1 MAIFTLDQYLKGVI
15 KNTKQNTND
24 LKLDSKNKDQKD
36 FAIYVEN
43 HNGGI
48 HRYHSQEEW
57 LFVENGTC
65 SIKFHNQILDLTAGN
80 LVLIKAGQAFEIK
93 EQTSETVVVK
103 MRVKAI
109 YNFEKE
115 LQNYLSLDDKE
126 NEILVT
132 VKNLLAEEGYLFI
145 KTSRLM
151 KQSQLIENIINEYLN
166 GDLFM
171 APMMA
176 GTFSQLLALSLRM
189 QTFNRTAGKTKKT
202 NFIGSDLDRYID
214 LHFADIKLAEAA
226 EYFGFNQNYF
236 SNLVKQKTGKSF
248 VEHVD
253 ERRMQEARELLAQP
267 NLSLK
272 EIISRVGYSS
282 KSFFYKK
289 FSEYYGTTPAL
300 MREELFRQAN
310 INLK

>member
-1 MAIFTLDQYLKGVI
+1 M
-15 KNTKQNTND
+15 
-24 LKLDSKNKDQKD
+24 S
-36 FAIYVEN
+36 
-43 HNGGI
+43 
-48 HRYHSQEEW
+48 
-57 LFVENGTC
+57 
-65 SIKFHNQILDLTAGN
+65 AGN

-109 YNFEKE
+109 YDFEKE
-115 LQNYLSLDDKE
+115 LQNYMSLDNKE

-132 VKNLLAEEGYLFI
+132 VKSLLAEKGYLFI

-151 KQSQLIENIINEYLN
+151 KQSQLIENAINEYLN

-171 APMMA
+171 ASMMA
-176 GTFSQLLALSLRM
+176 GTFSQLLALSLRT
-189 QTFNRTAGKTKKT
+189 QVFSQATGKSKKA

-214 LHFADIKLAEAA
+214 LHFADVKLAEAA